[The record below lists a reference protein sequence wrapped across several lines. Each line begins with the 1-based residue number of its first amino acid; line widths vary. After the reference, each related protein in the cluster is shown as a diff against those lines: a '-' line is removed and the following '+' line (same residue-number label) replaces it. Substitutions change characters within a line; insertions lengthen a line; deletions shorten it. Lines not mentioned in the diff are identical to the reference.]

1 MQQALCIIF
10 EASLICSLNKTGM
23 ASRIY
28 PVNTNRFRINSLFS
42 MTSLPILPLFFQGN
56 NVKGEVKKI
65 RKQHF

>member
-10 EASLICSLNKTGM
+10 EASLICSLNKAGM
-23 ASRIY
+23 TWRVY
-28 PVNTNRFRINSLFS
+28 PVNTNRFRNNPLFS